1 MFIVEIIVAISIVLS
16 DILLKNIAQY
26 VIADA
31 SGGVVTVIPGFFSFA
46 YAENKGAA
54 WSILSDATWLLTI
67 ISFFASAGL
76 IIFLFKTKNKSKFMR
91 MSVNLIFA
99 GAVGNLYDRMFLGYV
114 RDMLRFDFI
123 DFPIFNIAD
132 AAMVI
137 GVILLIVYVIF
148 IYKEPNKINV
158 VDGADAININDN
170 SETANVSKAAKVSDT
185 LNKPQTKENG
195 NKNSHS

>member
-1 MFIVEIIVAISIVLS
+1 MFITEIIVAISIVLS
-16 DILLKNIAQY
+16 DILMKNIAQY

-31 SGGVVTVIPGFFSFA
+31 SGGGVTVIPGFFSFS

-67 ISFFASAGL
+67 ISFIASAGL
-76 IIFLFKTKNKSKFMR
+76 IIFLYKKKNKNKFMR
-91 MSVNLIFA
+91 MSVILIFS

-114 RDMLRFDFI
+114 RDMLKFDFI
-123 DFPIFNIAD
+123 NFPIFNIAD

-148 IYKEPNKINV
+148 IYKEPKKINE
-158 VDGADAININDN
+158 VDGADAINVKHNA
-170 SETANVSKAAKVSDT
+170 ETANESVKTDVADYART
-185 LNKPQTKENG
+185 ENER
-195 NKNSHS
+195 KWK